1 MQSWLKRLQDQFQHF
16 LGVPSV
22 DIPSVLASVV
32 SIHECGDEVKYD
44 MHVPG
49 DECYLGNG
57 IWCHNTGLGKSFIE
71 LEFARQCAEETGKP
85 SLILTPLAV
94 AGQMVREGQ
103 KFGIDAR
110 QIREQ
115 HEVGSGVMVANYER
129 LAKLDPQSFGA
140 VVLDECFAAGT
151 PITVIDHNG
160 NLAEQYIEN
169 IQIGDRILNAAGVDR
184 VSDVHRRE
192 VPYAI
197 RIKVAGSV
205 FISSPNHPIFT
216 QRGWTAAQYLRP
228 GDRALG
234 TSAAMRMVRGKFFT
248 EVPGAASWQV
258 LRSVLLS
265 EMADEPAGDIGE
277 SAHAGNSCETW
288 GETLCM
294 VEVGQSESL
303 GGNGQNNRA
312 QSVSGPR
319 SAGQN
324 IPPIESHEAR
334 TFRAWGQW
342 SWNDGTSGVH
352 EGCTWRRLDSGICFV
367 TGATDTGLSDALQD
381 GFGVTGLENL
391 YRGGWSIPRQPQGS
405 GSEENGSA
413 GFSWVESIE
422 VLKPGHPD
430 LERLRDA
437 SGKLYFYDLGGTR
450 HPSFTVCGF
459 LVHNSSILK
468 SYAGRTRA
476 MIQDAFIDTP
486 YKLAATATPSPN
498 DHTELGNHA
507 EFLGVMRQQEM
518 LSKWFIN
525 DTSTASQDWRLKGH
539 AVEDFWSFVASWSRC
554 ATLPSDLGG
563 DDAGYILPDVDRRI
577 HTVAA
582 DRMEKVAD
590 GMLFRIPEMSATSF
604 HEEKRLTLKQRCE
617 MAADLATH
625 DKPVTVW
632 CETNDESTTLA
643 KMIPGAIEVRGDLD
657 PDEKERRILSFID
670 GTTRVMVTKP
680 KLAGFGLNLQHCA
693 HAVFASISF
702 SYEQH
707 YQAVR
712 RSHRF
717 GQSETVRNDIVISDT
732 EASIWDVINVK
743 SKKHDE
749 MKRRMAEAMKS
760 AQTNAKRRVV
770 YDRPLDLAFPEWV
783 RTGS

>member
-1 MQSWLKRLQDQFQHF
+1 VSLAEYRSFIASRAPEYALRGFAPKPINPLAKIHQDAVLRFALELGKSAAF
-16 LGVPSV
+16 L
-22 DIPSVLASVV
+22 D
-32 SIHECGDEVKYD
+32 
-44 MHVPG
+44 
-49 DECYLGNG
+49 
-57 IWCHNTGLGKSFIE
+57 TGLGKSFIE
-71 LEFARQCAEETGKP
+71 LEFARQCSEETGKP

-140 VVLDECFAAGT
+140 VVLDE
-151 PITVIDHNG
+151 
-160 NLAEQYIEN
+160 
-169 IQIGDRILNAAGVDR
+169 
-184 VSDVHRRE
+184 
-192 VPYAI
+192 
-197 RIKVAGSV
+197 
-205 FISSPNHPIFT
+205 
-216 QRGWTAAQYLRP
+216 
-228 GDRALG
+228 
-234 TSAAMRMVRGKFFT
+234 
-248 EVPGAASWQV
+248 
-258 LRSVLLS
+258 
-265 EMADEPAGDIGE
+265 
-277 SAHAGNSCETW
+277 
-288 GETLCM
+288 
-294 VEVGQSESL
+294 
-303 GGNGQNNRA
+303 
-312 QSVSGPR
+312 
-319 SAGQN
+319 
-324 IPPIESHEAR
+324 
-334 TFRAWGQW
+334 
-342 SWNDGTSGVH
+342 
-352 EGCTWRRLDSGICFV
+352 
-367 TGATDTGLSDALQD
+367 
-381 GFGVTGLENL
+381 
-391 YRGGWSIPRQPQGS
+391 
-405 GSEENGSA
+405 
-413 GFSWVESIE
+413 
-422 VLKPGHPD
+422 
-430 LERLRDA
+430 
-437 SGKLYFYDLGGTR
+437 
-450 HPSFTVCGF
+450 
-459 LVHNSSILK
+459 SSILK

-582 DRMEKVAD
+582 DRMENVAD

-604 HEEKRLTLKQRCE
+604 HEEKRLTLKQRCDL
-617 MAADLATH
+617 AAELATH

-632 CETNDESTTLA
+632 CETNDESATLA

-657 PDEKERRILSFID
+657 PDEKERRLLGFAD
-670 GTTRVMVTKP
+670 GEYRAIVTKP
-680 KLAGFGLNLQHCA
+680 KLAGFGVNWQHCA

-783 RTGS
+783 RTGQ